1 MPAFMWSLGTIV
13 GGSMGGYLAE
23 PTKYYPT
30 MFASDGLFGEYPYL
44 LPNLVAVG
52 FIMVAIIQGYFFL
65 KETNPRIRS
74 QSPPNQ
80 DQDGNQDEAPDECTP
95 LRPTK
100 RRRSVMEDIS
110 VGERRPSFISG
121 SMPTMTEPSFS
132 LRRGSVTTLYS
143 VHSLTPRTSEVF
155 YDTEDEITPTPT
167 PTKTFNRAVLLWI
180 LAVVIMCYHQM
191 AFSSL
196 LPIYLLDTPTPHH
209 TESIDF
215 KGGLGYTVHDVG
227 AYMSING
234 VGALIIQGTIFPVFV
249 GKVGVWR
256 SLFTLIILCPTTY
269 ILVPFISLLTPT
281 TRQFGIYAV
290 LLLQNFFMIIIY
302 PCLLIGLKNAT
313 PSPLVLGRVN
323 GLAMSACSGARTIA
337 PPLIGIIYGS
347 GGSATAWWSVAA
359 VAGVGIIQLYWLPR
373 PKDDADVVVENV
385 FRKASEESFV
395 RNRDDGEP

>member
-30 MFASDGLFGEYPYL
+30 MFAPDGLFGEYPYL

-52 FIMVAIIQGYFFL
+52 FIVVAIIQGYFFL
-65 KETNPRIRS
+65 KETNPRMRS
-74 QSPPNQ
+74 QSRPYQEQ
-80 DQDGNQDEAPDECTP
+80 DRNQDEAPNEHTP
-95 LRPTK
+95 LRPAK

-110 VGERRPSFISG
+110 IGDRRPSFISG

-143 VHSLTPRTSEVF
+143 VHSAKPRTSEVF
-155 YDTEDEITPTPT
+155 YDTEDEITPI

-191 AFSSL
+191 SFSSL
-196 LPIYLLDTPTPHH
+196 LPIYLLDTPAPHPIG
-209 TESIDF
+209 SMDF
-215 KGGLGYTVHDVG
+215 RGGLGYTVHDVG
-227 AYMSING
+227 AFMSING
-234 VGALIIQGTIFPVFV
+234 ILALVIQGTIFPIFV
-249 GKVGVWR
+249 GRIGVWK
-256 SLFTLIILCPTTY
+256 SLFTLIILCPITY
-269 ILVPFISLLTPT
+269 VLVPFISLLTPA
-281 TRQFGIYAV
+281 TRQYGIYAV

-302 PCLLIGLKNAT
+302 PCLLIALKNAT
-313 PSPLVLGRVN
+313 PSALVLGRVN
-323 GLAMSACSGARTIA
+323 GLAMSACSGARTFA
-337 PPLIGIIYGS
+337 PPLSGIIYGA
-347 GGSATAWWSVAA
+347 GGSAAAWWSAAA

-385 FRKASEESFV
+385 FRKASAESSA
-395 RNRDDGEP
+395 RNQDRDDR